1 MTNTKGGL
9 MAKTYNRKMLDE
21 AKGAYDQWE
30 QDLNK
35 AFSSR
40 PERLDRF
47 STVSDR
53 EIKRIYTPADV
64 KEQDFVRDVGAPGRF
79 PFTRGVQ
86 ASMYRGRLWTMR
98 MFAGLGSARDTN
110 ERFHH
115 LVKEGQTGLST
126 AFDMPT
132 LMGYDTD
139 SPRAK
144 GEGGKCGVAIDTL
157 KDMEDLFEGLP
168 IDRITTSMTINPPA
182 PIIWGMYIALAE
194 KRGIPRN
201 ALGGT
206 IQNDMLKEFI
216 AQKTFMCPP
225 KPSMRLITDT
235 VEFGTREVPRWN
247 TISISGYHIREA
259 GSTALQELAFTLA
272 DGIAYTQA
280 AIERGLAVDDFAPR
294 FSFFFNSHLDFFEEI
309 AKFRAARRMWAKIM
323 KDRFKAKSPRSWWMR
338 FHTQT
343 AGCSLTAQQPYNNIV
358 RTALEALAAVLGGT
372 QSLHT
377 NSLDEV
383 LALPS
388 EEAATIALRTQ
399 QVIAEEAGVANTI
412 DPLGGSYFVET
423 LTNEIEEEAFE
434 IIQKIDDMGGMLS
447 AIEKNYPQ
455 QEIADAAY
463 HYQKQIDAN
472 ERIMV
477 GVNRYVT
484 DDVLP
489 VELLHIDEQLERLQ
503 IEKTDRIKDGRDHT
517 EVRERLEELGEA
529 CAGDQNVMEP
539 IIDAVKAYATLQEI
553 CDVFREV
560 FGEYRDPGIY

>member
-1 MTNTKGGL
+1 MTL
-9 MAKTYNRKMLDE
+9 TYNQKIMDEIREERKKWQKKLDE
-21 AKGAYDQWE
+21 LFRTA
-30 QDLNK
+30 
-35 AFSSR
+35 
-40 PERLDRF
+40 PERLERF

-53 EIKRIYTPADV
+53 EIKNLYTPEDV
-64 KEQDFVRDVGAPGRF
+64 ASEDFQEALGFPGDY

-86 ASMYRGRLWTMR
+86 PSMYRGRLWTMR

-110 ERFHH
+110 RRFHH

-139 SPRAK
+139 SPRAR
-144 GEGGKCGVAIDTL
+144 GECGKCGVAVDTL
-157 KDMEDLFEGLP
+157 VDMEDLFEGLP

-182 PIIWGMYIALAE
+182 PVIWGMYIAVAE
-194 KRGIPRN
+194 NRGIDRKKI
-201 ALGGT
+201 GGT

-235 VEFGTREVPRWN
+235 VEFGTKEVPRWN

-259 GSTALQELAFTLA
+259 GSTAVQELAFTLA
-272 DGIAYTQA
+272 DGIAYTEA
-280 AIERGLAVDDFAPR
+280 AMERGLDVDDFAPR

-323 KDRFKAKSPRSWWMR
+323 RDRFKAKDPRSWWLR

-358 RTALEALAAVLGGT
+358 RTAIEALAAVMGGT

-383 LALPS
+383 LAIPT

-399 QVIAEEAGVANTI
+399 QIIAEECGVANTI

-423 LTNEIEEEAFE
+423 LTNQMEEEAFA
-434 IIQKIDDMGGMLS
+434 IIRKIDDMGGMLG

-455 QEIADAAY
+455 REIADSAY
-463 HYQKQIDAN
+463 HYQRQIDEN
-472 ERIMV
+472 RKTVV
-477 GVNRYVT
+477 GVNKYITEER
-484 DDVLP
+484 LP
-489 VELLHIDEQLERLQ
+489 VDILEIDDTLERMQ
-503 IEKTDRIKDGRDHT
+503 IEKTNRIKNQRNAKT
-517 EVRERLEELGEA
+517 VRERLEELGEA
-529 CAGDQNVMEP
+529 CAGHKNVMP
-539 IIDAVKAYATLQEI
+539 FIIDAVKAHATLQEV
-553 CDVFREV
+553 CDVFRKA